1 MFLGDL
7 FDSYEAPVWD
17 VLQVYS
23 ILAKWK
29 ANHPD
34 NYLYL
39 VAGNHDLSKT
49 SNVLGSFD
57 MLAALLEDRFFDTVQ
72 VVKEPLDSAYG
83 YIIPH
88 LPNQAAFDAALAK
101 VPERKF
107 LFLHCN
113 YDNNFAAQSD
123 QSLNITKEQVD
134 ALPVQQVI
142 IAHEHQVK
150 SVGKVLLPGNQIAT
164 SISDW
169 QGCTA
174 KFKVVVVADEAASLV
189 KVASRDE
196 QYVEHLWTDPQVT
209 DHKFVR
215 LVGAATAE
223 QAPDVVNAVARFRA
237 SSPALVVGN
246 GVQIATADG
255 LGDFAAS
262 LESVQAFDVWSAL
275 SDVLETAEIETLKGL
290 E

>member
-29 ANHPD
+29 ADHPD

-39 VAGNHDLSKT
+39 VPGNHDLSKT

-88 LPNQAAFDAALAK
+88 LPNQAAFDAALAQ

-142 IAHEHQVK
+142 IAHEHQNK
-150 SVGKVLLPGNQIAT
+150 ASGKVRLPGNQIAT

-169 QGCTA
+169 QGCNYKYKT
-174 KFKVVVVADEAASLV
+174 VIDDNGVAGSV
-189 KVASRDE
+189 IVAPKDTEYIE
-196 QYVEHLWTDPQVT
+196 QPWDNPQVT

-215 LVGAATAE
+215 LVGSATAE

-237 SSPALVVGN
+237 ISPALVVGN